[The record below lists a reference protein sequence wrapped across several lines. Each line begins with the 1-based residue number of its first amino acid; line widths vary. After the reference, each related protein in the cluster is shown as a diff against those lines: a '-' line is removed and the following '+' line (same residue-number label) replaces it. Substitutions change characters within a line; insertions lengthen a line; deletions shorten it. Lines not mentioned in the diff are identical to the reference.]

1 MKNLMQWFKRE
12 QPISLKWKWGVL
24 LFSGF
29 FIVSVLGLFIY
40 HHHFKH
46 EQREAMGIVYQ
57 EDFNSIVNYLQS
69 FEEIYALQTNQM
81 TNQQISDMEHLEN
94 LLPEVYNFLDTH
106 ANEAVILRLFNTN
119 NQLVYSSRHIVV
131 PNIKANK
138 QMNVYEVEEK
148 MSLVASAPIYAQIS
162 GKLLGTLQY
171 IVYSD
176 TFAQREK
183 DQLMTFFKALMLLTL
198 ISAILAWFVSQQF
211 LRPLN
216 YLNNALD
223 LVEEESLSELRMRKP
238 KSVDEW
244 SDLTLH
250 INRMLDK
257 IDLYVKNQKQ
267 FVEDVSHEL
276 RTPVAI
282 VEGHLTMLNR
292 WGKDDPEILEE
303 SIQASLQEISRMKG
317 LVQEMLDLMR
327 ADHAEIDYK
336 DEITEIFTT
345 TRQVYNNFVM
355 LYPEFQF
362 YLDADKNAD
371 DLYIRMFRNHFE
383 QVLII
388 LMDNAVKYSTDRKEI
403 HVSVSINF
411 SDIEIAVQD
420 FGEGMTEDDKQR
432 VFGRFY
438 RVDKARSRDK
448 GGNGLGLSIA
458 QQLIQ
463 SYKGSIR
470 VESVL
475 GQGSIFYVS
484 YPILTDTRQ
493 IYKSKQIAMEKNL

>member
-1 MKNLMQWFKRE
+1 MMKMQWFKRE

-24 LFSGF
+24 LFTVF
-29 FIVSVLGLFIY
+29 FVVGVGGLLLY
-40 HHHFKH
+40 HNHLRNA
-46 EQREAMGIVYQ
+46 QREALMSVYQ
-57 EDFNSIVNYLQS
+57 EQFDAVVDYLESFDTLHQFNSSDIELEQLP
-69 FEEIYALQTNQM
+69 EEILLTMNNDVLKFLESQTHDEVIFRIFNRNNRLIYFTKHIQLPKIEM
-81 TNQQISDMEHLEN
+81 TQPLKLIEIDK
-94 LLPEVYNFLDTH
+94 
-106 ANEAVILRLFNTN
+106 
-119 NQLVYSSRHIVV
+119 VV
-131 PNIKANK
+131 H
-138 QMNVYEVEEK
+138 
-148 MSLVASAPIYAQIS
+148 LVASAPIMSKQSNRHEGTIQFIIQATSLMNREHNQVRVFLIALS
-162 GKLLGTLQY
+162 ILLVVSILLAI
-171 IVYSD
+171 IVTS
-176 TFAQREK
+176 
-183 DQLMTFFKALMLLTL
+183 
-198 ISAILAWFVSQQF
+198 QF

-238 KSVDEW
+238 RSVDEW

-292 WGKDDPEILEE
+292 WGKNDPEVLEE
-303 SIQASLQEISRMKG
+303 SISASLQEISRMKG

-327 ADHAEIDYK
+327 ADHAEVDYK
-336 DEITEIFTT
+336 DEITNVYST

-362 YLDADKNAD
+362 YLDADKKED
-371 DLYIRMFRNHFE
+371 ELYIRMFRNHFE

-388 LMDNAVKYSTDRKEI
+388 LLDNAVKYSTDRKEI
-403 HVSVSINF
+403 HLSVSTTL
-411 SDIEIAVQD
+411 SEIEIAIQD
-420 FGEGMTEDDKQR
+420 FGEGMTEEDKER

-458 QQLIQ
+458 QQLVQ
-463 SYKGSIR
+463 SYKGAIR

-475 GQGSIFYVS
+475 NHGSIFYIS
-484 YPILTDTRQ
+484 FPILDNSRQ
-493 IYKSKQIAMEKNL
+493 IYKSKQKAIKKNL

>member
-1 MKNLMQWFKRE
+1 MNIRWFKRE

-24 LFSGF
+24 LFSVF
-29 FIVSVLGLFIY
+29 FIVGVGGLLLY
-40 HHHFKH
+40 HQHLRSA
-46 EQREAMGIVYQ
+46 QRDALMSVYQ
-57 EDFNSIVNYLQS
+57 EQFNAVVKYLES
-69 FEEIYALQTNQM
+69 FDSLHQFQASNIELQDMPEEVLLTMNNEVMKFLESQTH
-81 TNQQISDMEHLEN
+81 D
-94 LLPEVYNFLDTH
+94 EVIFR
-106 ANEAVILRLFNTN
+106 IFNRN
-119 NQLVYSSRHIVV
+119 NQLIYSTKHIQLPTIETKQPLKLIEIDKVV
-131 PNIKANK
+131 H
-138 QMNVYEVEEK
+138 
-148 MSLVASAPIYAQIS
+148 LVASAPIYSKHFSTQE
-162 GKLLGTLQY
+162 GTIQY
-171 IVYSD
+171 IIQATSLMK
-176 TFAQREK
+176 RE
-183 DQLMTFFKALMLLTL
+183 QNQVRVFLVALGILLL
-198 ISAILAWFVSQQF
+198 VSILLAIFVTRLF

-216 YLNNALD
+216 YLNNTLD
-223 LVEEESLSELRMRKP
+223 LVEEESLSQLRMRKP
-238 KSVDEW
+238 RSADEW

-257 IDLYVKNQKQ
+257 IDLFVKNQKQ

-292 WGKDDPEILEE
+292 WGKNDPEVLEE
-303 SIQASLQEISRMKG
+303 SISASLQEISRMKG

-327 ADHAEIDYK
+327 ADHAEVDYK
-336 DEITEIFTT
+336 DEITEVYST
-345 TRQVYNNFVM
+345 TRQVYNNFVL

-362 YLDADKNAD
+362 YLDADKKSD
-371 DLYIRMFRNHFE
+371 ELYIRMFRNHFE

-388 LMDNAVKYSTDRKEI
+388 LLDNAVKYSTDRKEI
-403 HVSVSINF
+403 HLSVSTTL

-420 FGEGMTEDDKQR
+420 FGEGMTEEDKER

-458 QQLIQ
+458 QQLVQ

-475 GQGSIFYVS
+475 HHGSIFYIS
-484 YPILTDTRQ
+484 FPILDNSRQ
-493 IYKSKQIAMEKNL
+493 IYKSKQKALKKSL